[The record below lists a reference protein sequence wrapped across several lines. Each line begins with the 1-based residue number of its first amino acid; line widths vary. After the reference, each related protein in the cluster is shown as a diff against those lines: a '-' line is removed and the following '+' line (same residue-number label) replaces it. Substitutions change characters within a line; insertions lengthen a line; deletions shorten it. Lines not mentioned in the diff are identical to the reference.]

1 MDTATLTTILAIFT
15 PILTVI
21 VTGLS
26 VVIGIAFSRW
36 SAREKLKTMK
46 ENAKL
51 AVQAVEQ
58 MYKDKSNDEKRM
70 LGMQIAESLNAA
82 AGIAT
87 SVPVQ
92 LPLNEANVLDL
103 PKENPIPLGGKL

>member
-1 MDTATLTTILAIFT
+1 MDTQTLTTLLAIFT

-26 VVIGIAFSRW
+26 VVVGIAFSRW
-36 SAREKLKTMK
+36 SAREKLKVMK

-58 MYKDKSNDEKRM
+58 MYGDKSNEEKKC
-70 LGMQIAESLNAA
+70 LGLQIAQSLNAA
-82 AGIAT
+82 AGVST
-87 SVPVQ
+87 PGVVQ
-92 LPLNEANVLDL
+92 LPLNEANVLTL
-103 PKENPIPLGGKL
+103 PGKAIGG